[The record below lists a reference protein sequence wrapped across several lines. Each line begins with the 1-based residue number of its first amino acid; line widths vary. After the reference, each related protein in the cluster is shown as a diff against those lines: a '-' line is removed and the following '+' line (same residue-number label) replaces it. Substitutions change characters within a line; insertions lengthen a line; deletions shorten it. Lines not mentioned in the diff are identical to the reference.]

1 VEPKKLVA
9 IRKRWKLT
17 QAQMAKLMAV
27 SSPLVVSQ
35 WENGYRNPSGIMKK
49 IYLLLEKLPQEEGEK
64 LVGWLQSIKLGPV
77 ERRKLVAKK

>member
-1 VEPKKLVA
+1 MEPKKLVA

-49 IYLLLEKLPQEEGEK
+49 IYFLLEKLPQDEGEK
-64 LVGWLQSIKLGPV
+64 LVGWLQSVKLGAV
-77 ERRKLVAKK
+77 ERRKLAGKK